1 MVSVCGQGCLWC
13 LQHRDGPFS
22 LTRMKPKILLVDTVY
37 PDFLK
42 SLPFD
47 PSSTYEVELRKVLD
61 RSFGTAD
68 FVSRNLNWLGW
79 EAVDVIYNHSELQ
92 ALWARDHDYHPDDNK
107 WGILQAQIQHFEPDV
122 VFLQDLNIDVVTD
135 AVIAAQCSCP
145 WPGDDRIKRCSV
157 VYTSF
162 PHYVPRIEALGVR
175 AVYNPL
181 AFDPI
186 VLERANIKEV
196 EPVDGWKRYERR
208 FTDRIHDV
216 VFIGGVGAPS
226 HWRYGMEVLETV
238 AREIPTFKWWGYGLS
253 TLPADSALRRC
264 YQGEAWGLQM
274 YEILLQSKICLN
286 RHGEVAEGYAN
297 NMRMFEATGCGAMLL
312 TESSENIGRFFYW
325 DEAATYDSP
334 DDAVETIKHFL
345 DSDKERSEVAIR
357 GQARTLRDHTY
368 AQRMKTVSE
377 TLKGMLC
384 PA

>member
-1 MVSVCGQGCLWC
+1 MSVPRVL
-13 LQHRDGPFS
+13 
-22 LTRMKPKILLVDTVY
+22 IIDTYY
-37 PDFLK
+37 PDFIK

-68 FVSRNLNWLGW
+68 FYSRNLRAQGW
-79 EAVDVIYNHSELQ
+79 DAVDIVANHEDLQ
-92 ALWARDHDYHPDDNK
+92 RMWAKENGRHWTIWDGD
-107 WGILQAQIQHFEPDV
+107 ILGAQIDSCSPDV
-122 VFLQDLNIDVVTD
+122 VFMQDLSVPFSIVENPCL
-135 AVIAAQCSCP
+135 AGQLSCP
-145 WPGDDRIKRCSV
+145 WPGDEIVGRFDIL
-157 VYTSF
+157 YTSF

-181 AFDPI
+181 AFEPS
-186 VLERANIKEV
+186 VMERTFTQRGV
-196 EPVDGWKRYERR
+196 EGFYRGTWDAAGKPVRQ
-208 FTDRIHDV
+208 RIHDV
-216 VFIGGVGAPS
+216 VFIGGVGNPS

-238 AREIPTFKWWGYGLS
+238 AREIPTFKWWGYGLE

-264 YQGEAWGLQM
+264 YQGEAWGTAM

-312 TESSENIGRFFYW
+312 TE
-325 DEAATYDSP
+325 AAPNLPELWPPGYAVPYHSP
-334 DDAVETIKHFL
+334 ADAVYQIRRYLHYEPDRLKIAKFG
-345 DSDKERSEVAIR
+345 EV
-357 GQARTLRDHTY
+357 QTLRDHTY

-377 TLKGMLC
+377 TLLSMLC

>member
-1 MVSVCGQGCLWC
+1 
-13 LQHRDGPFS
+13 
-22 LTRMKPKILLVDTVY
+22 MKPKILIADTYY

-47 PSSTYEVELRKVLD
+47 ASSAYDVELRKVLD

-68 FVSRNLNWLGW
+68 FYSRNLKAMGW
-79 EAVDVIYNHSELQ
+79 DAVDVIANHGPLQ
-92 ALWARDHDYHPDDNK
+92 QMWDRENGFSVVGFGGTGTVLAQARTRK
-107 WGILQAQIQHFEPDV
+107 SDV
-122 VFLQDLNIDVVTD
+122 VFLQDLSYFTPLQLKTLRSEFLL
-135 AVIAAQCSCP
+135 AGQCSCP
-145 WPGDDRIKRCSV
+145 WPGDAQIAGLQLCF
-157 VYTSF
+157 TSF

-175 AVYNPL
+175 AVYVPL
-181 AFDPI
+181 AFEPE
-186 VLERANIKEV
+186 VLERTNTV
-196 EPVDGWKRYERR
+196 EITGPAADEFKRYAPR
-208 FTDRIHDV
+208 FTERPHDV

-238 AREIPTFKWWGYGLS
+238 AREIPTFKWWGYGYE

-297 NMRMFEATGCGAMLL
+297 NMRMFEATGCGALLL
-312 TESSENIGRFFYW
+312 TEEAPNLRDFFRWGECLTYRTAA
-325 DEAATYDSP
+325 EAVMQIQNHLQRWSGL
-334 DDAVETIKHFL
+334 ETTIAKN
-345 DSDKERSEVAIR
+345 

-377 TLKGMLC
+377 TLMGMLSVGSLSETGNH
-384 PA
+384 A